1 MLKEADKFLNDLNN
15 INQNLFELMK
25 INDDEKQ
32 LKEIE
37 KEMERI
43 QDLIKSLTK
52 YINYY
57 KVKSKKSSDP
67 QK

>member
-1 MLKEADKFLNDLNN
+1 MLKEADKFLNDLNS

-25 INDDEKQ
+25 IIDDDKQ

-37 KEMERI
+37 KEMDRI

-57 KVKSKKSSDP
+57 KVKSKKSDD